1 VHVIIVNP
9 NLCFD
14 RTLWVEA
21 FEAGTVS
28 RPHRV
33 EITAGGKGVNVA
45 RTVTDLGGTCTLLGL
60 LADRGGEELLRLLA
74 EEHIDVESV
83 AVDGSVRSATIVI
96 ENSQRA
102 TVLNEPGPVL
112 DATHLESLLTVLAD
126 ALDGAGE
133 DGVHQEGGHDL
144 VVCSGSLPPGLPLD
158 VYAQITRLAHE
169 HGAECIVDG
178 ARSALAE
185 ALPSGPDLVCPNLDE
200 AEGLTTGT
208 VLESSHVM
216 HELDDVRDRAVTA
229 ARGLRARG
237 ALRAVVTAS
246 WHGAAYADEA
256 GDQWIPAPR
265 VQVANPIGAGDS
277 FVGGVAAARST
288 GTPWPEAVRRG
299 VAVASAAVEHPRAGR
314 VDPGRVE
321 QLVGRA
327 ERAAR

>member
-1 VHVIIVNP
+1 MLVVNP

-45 RTVTDLGGTCTLLGL
+45 RTVSDLGTACTLVGL
-60 LADRGGEELLRLLA
+60 VADHGGDELLRLLA
-74 EEHIDVESV
+74 EEDLDVEPV

-112 DATHLESLLTVLAD
+112 DAKDLESLLTVLAESLEG
-126 ALDGAGE
+126 LDQQ
-133 DGVHQEGGHDL
+133 VHDL
-144 VVCSGSLPPGLPLD
+144 VVCSGSLPPGLPVD
-158 VYAQITRLAHE
+158 AYAQITHLAHRYD
-169 HGAECIVDG
+169 AECIVDG

-185 ALPSGPDLVCPNLDE
+185 ALPAGPDLVCPNLDE

-208 VLESSHVM
+208 VLESSHLV
-216 HELDDVRDRAVTA
+216 HDPDDVRERAISA
-229 ARGLRARG
+229 AHGLRSNGAR
-237 ALRAVVTAS
+237 RAVVTAS
-246 WHGAAYADEA
+246 SHGAAYADEA
-256 GDQWIPAPR
+256 GDQWISAPR

-277 FVGGVAAARST
+277 FVGGVAAARAT
-288 GTPWPEAVRRG
+288 GMPWPEAVRRG
-299 VAVASAAVEHPRAGR
+299 VAVASAAVEQPRAGR
-314 VDPGRVE
+314 VDPIRVE
-321 QLVGRA
+321 QLVGPT

>member
-1 VHVIIVNP
+1 VRVIVVNP

-33 EITAGGKGVNVA
+33 EVTAGGKGVNVA
-45 RTVTDLGGTCTLLGL
+45 RTVTDLGSTCTLLGL
-60 LADRGGEELLRLLA
+60 IADHGGEELLRLLA

-83 AVDGSVRSATIVI
+83 AVEGSVRSATIVI
-96 ENSQRA
+96 EDSQRA

-126 ALDGAGE
+126 ALDGTG
-133 DGVHQEGGHDL
+133 QEGGHDL
-144 VVCSGSLPPGLPLD
+144 VVCSGSLPPGLPVD
-158 VYAQITRLAHE
+158 TYAQITRLAHQ
-169 HGAECIVDG
+169 HGAECVVDG

-185 ALPSGPDLVCPNLDE
+185 TLPAGPDLVCPNLDE

-208 VLESSHVM
+208 VLESSHLA
-216 HELDDVRDRAVTA
+216 HEPDDVRDRALVA
-229 ARGLRARG
+229 AHGLRARG
-237 ALRAVVTAS
+237 AHRAVVTAS
-246 WHGAAYADEA
+246 WHGAAYADDA

-277 FVGGVAAARST
+277 FVGGVAAARAT
-288 GTPWPEAVRRG
+288 KTPWPESVGRG
-299 VAVASAAVEHPRAGR
+299 VVVASAAVEHPRAGR
-314 VDPGRVE
+314 VDPSRVE
-321 QLVGRA
+321 QLVGPT
-327 ERAAR
+327 EQAAR